1 MNWPIRSSEKLINLI
16 NFRMSELVSRLKLIL
31 QRINEIT
38 PPNRSPVRLIA
49 ISKTKPIADIIELYH
64 AGQRYFGENYVEELE
79 KKSNDNLIRNQCPD
93 IRWHFVGHLQRKK
106 VPRILTR
113 VPNLDC
119 IQTID
124 SIDLANRL
132 NLILKQQSLQ
142 KLNILIQINTS
153 NEKQKFGIE
162 PKEFLSLYEYIKINC
177 PLLICQGLMTIGSL
191 NNVQTENNQDFQILI
206 KCRDDLCKKY
216 NYQLNHIELSMG
228 MSHDYERAIQ
238 AGSTI
243 IRVGSSIFGA
253 RQ

>member
-1 MNWPIRSSEKLINLI
+1 
-16 NFRMSELVSRLKLIL
+16 MSELVSRLKLIL

-38 PPNRSPVRLIA
+38 PANRSPVRLIA
-49 ISKTKPIADIIELYH
+49 ISKTKPVKDIIELYH

-79 KKSNDNLIRNQCPD
+79 KKSNDNLIQSQCPD

-106 VPRILTR
+106 VSRIITR
-113 VPNLDC
+113 VSNLDC

-124 SIDLANRL
+124 SMDLANRL
-132 NLILKQQSLQ
+132 NLILQQQSSR

-153 NEKQKFGIE
+153 NEKQKFGLE
-162 PKEFLSLYEYIKINC
+162 PKQFLSLYEYIKTNC
-177 PLLICQGLMTIGSL
+177 PLLTCQGLMTIGSL
-191 NNVQTENNQDFQILI
+191 NNVQTENDRDFQVLI
-206 KCRDDLCKKY
+206 ECREELCKKY
-216 NYQLNHIELSMG
+216 QYDLNNIELSMG

-253 RQ
+253 RS

>member
-1 MNWPIRSSEKLINLI
+1 
-16 NFRMSELVSRLKLIL
+16 MSELVSRLKLIL
-31 QRINEIT
+31 QRINELSS
-38 PPNRSPVRLIA
+38 PNRSPVRLIA
-49 ISKTKPIADIIELYH
+49 ISKTKPINDIIELYH

-79 KKSNDNLIRNQCPD
+79 KKSNDQLIRNQCPD

-106 VPRILTR
+106 VPRIITR

-132 NLILKQQSLQ
+132 NSILKQYSSR
-142 KLNILIQINTS
+142 KLNILLQINTS

-162 PKEFLSLYEYIKINC
+162 PTQFLSLYEHIKSNC

-191 NNVQTENNQDFQILI
+191 NNVQIENDQDFQVLI
-206 KCRDDLCKKY
+206 RCREELCQKY
-216 NYQLNHIELSMG
+216 NYDLKNIELSMG

-243 IRVGSSIFGA
+243 IRIGSSIFGA
-253 RQ
+253 RN

>member
-1 MNWPIRSSEKLINLI
+1 
-16 NFRMSELVSRLKLIL
+16 MSELTSRLKLIL

-38 PPNRSPVRLIA
+38 PVNRSPVRLIA
-49 ISKTKPIADIIELYH
+49 ISKTKPVEDIIELYH

-79 KKSNDNLIRNQCPD
+79 KKSNDNLIRKECPD

-106 VPRILTR
+106 VPRIVTR

-132 NLILKQQSLQ
+132 NQILQKQSQ
-142 KLNILIQINTS
+142 KLNIFLQINTS
-153 NEKQKFGIE
+153 NEKQKYGIE
-162 PKEFLSLYEYIKINC
+162 PKQFLSLYEYIEKHC

-191 NNVQTENNQDFQILI
+191 DNVQTENDRDFQVLI
-206 KCRDDLCKKY
+206 KCREELCKKF
-216 NYQLNHIELSMG
+216 QLNHIELSMG
-228 MSHDYERAIQ
+228 MSHDYERAIH
-238 AGSTI
+238 AGSTV

-253 RQ
+253 RH